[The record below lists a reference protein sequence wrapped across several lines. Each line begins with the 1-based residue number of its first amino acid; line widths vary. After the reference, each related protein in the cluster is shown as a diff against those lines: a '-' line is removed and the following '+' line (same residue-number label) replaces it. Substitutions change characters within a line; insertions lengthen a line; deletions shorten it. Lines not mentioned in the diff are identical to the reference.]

1 MKHVTKIIMV
11 CTGSLLLTTG
21 ITSPGASTQRLRKLF
36 SKNSDTPQ
44 LTMTQEYTLSRP
56 GGITVTNPYGSITIK
71 KAWAQEKIAVSTIT
85 HTGSAQDMPLTRI
98 DEQQLPNGDL
108 KLSVVCANADK
119 KTVVNLDLIVPEK
132 RDLKLDT
139 TLGAITIENIQ
150 AAISA
155 TTTQGPIQLTAV
167 RGTIVATTVKS
178 GSITIDK
185 ARGNIKA
192 TTDKGSI
199 NLYNTTESVVAST
212 GKGSVNVT
220 CQKLPSTGKLN
231 VHTISGKISVK
242 LPHEIN
248 ADLVAKTK
256 YGAVTCDHF
265 VTIKP
270 FTTQWN
276 KNAWRHLKHEICG
289 TLGTGEAL
297 ISIQNDRGNIKIG
310 KYA

>member
-1 MKHVTKIIMV
+1 MKHVTKIIIV

-21 ITSPGASTQRLRKLF
+21 ITSPGASTQRLRKFF
-36 SKNSDTPQ
+36 SKNAEMPQ
-44 LTMTQEYTLSRP
+44 LTMTQEYPVGKT

-71 KAWAQEKIAVSTIT
+71 KEWAQEKIALSTIT
-85 HTGSAQDMPLTRI
+85 QNGATQELPLTRI
-98 DEQQLPNGDL
+98 DEQQLANGDL
-108 KLSVVCANADK
+108 KLTVACANADK
-119 KTVVNLDLIVPEK
+119 KTVVNVELIVPEK

-139 TLGAITIENIQ
+139 TVGAITIENIQ
-150 AAISA
+150 AGISA

-167 RGTIVATTVKS
+167 RGTVVAKTVKS

-192 TTDKGSI
+192 TTDKGAI

-248 ADLVAKTK
+248 ADLMAKTK

>member
-1 MKHVTKIIMV
+1 MKHVTKIIIV

-21 ITSPGASTQRLRKLF
+21 ITSPGASTQRLRKFF
-36 SKNSDTPQ
+36 SKNTETPP
-44 LTMTQEYTLSRP
+44 LTMTQEYTLGKT

-71 KAWAQEKIAVSTIT
+71 KEWAQEKIAVSTIT
-85 HTGSAQDMPLTRI
+85 HTGVTQDMPLTRI
-98 DEQQLPNGDL
+98 DEQQMANGDL
-108 KLSVVCANADK
+108 KLSVACANPDK
-119 KTVVNLDLIVPEK
+119 KTVVNVELIVPEK
-132 RDLKLDT
+132 RELKLDT

-167 RGTIVATTVKS
+167 RGTVVAKTVKS

-192 TTDKGSI
+192 TTDKGNI

-231 VHTISGKISVK
+231 VHAASGKIIVK

-256 YGAVTCDHF
+256 HGAVTCDHF

-276 KNAWRHLKHEICG
+276 KNAWRHLRHEICG

-297 ISIQNDRGNIKIG
+297 ISIQNDRGSIKIG